1 MSGELGRMRP
11 LKTYV
16 VQEEAENIKTLA
28 RNEGVSVSH
37 YLRQKLK
44 GLIPMTESL
53 SNKKEYG
60 NMKKIGLF
68 IGICVAAIM
77 LCSCGGNVGV
87 VKNGHLDGYTQTT
100 VGKAFNAAFSNAA
113 WTNGTTEN
121 GRNFVEFR
129 GKAKRAMRIAG
140 EDGWLAIPKGGA
152 VMVQFVLD
160 DGGGFSLGYC
170 EAVVDINRNQP
181 KDIQDAVAM
190 RLRANGRDL
199 SKPVQLENEIE
210 LARFLKII
218 YEN

>member
-1 MSGELGRMRP
+1 MSDEHARMMH

-16 VQEEAENIKTLA
+16 VEEEAERIKELA
-28 RNEGVSVSH
+28 RIEGVSVSH

-44 GLIPMTESL
+44 GLIPMTESPD
-53 SNKKEYG
+53 KKDG

-68 IGICVAAIM
+68 IGVCIAAIM
-77 LCSCGGNVGV
+77 LCSCGGKVGV

-100 VGKAFNAAFSNAA
+100 VGRAFNAAFSSAT
-113 WTNGTTEN
+113 WTSGTTEN

-129 GKAKRAMRIAG
+129 GKAKREMRIAG
-140 EDGWLAIPKGGA
+140 EDAWLAIPKDGA

-170 EAVVDINRNQP
+170 EAIVAVNRNQA
-181 KDIQDAVAM
+181 KDMQDAVAT
-190 RLRANGRDL
+190 RFAVSGFDF
-199 SKPVQLENEIE
+199 SKPQAVKNSVE